1 MSINVPDWLVPAP
14 VLLLSPFALS
24 FLFSLA
30 TLYFSIRT
38 PILRFPIYTSGLLP
52 QFEGPHAYTLSIS
65 IPIPILTFSSF
76 FLLIRH
82 GNRETLNA
90 AQIARDILWNGSEG
104 EVPSRDFAN
113 VMQVRFFFFW
123 AGSCYISY
131 SFVLFVRSFLY
142 LDSVWLGY
150 IHIVKC

>member
-90 AQIARDILWNGSEG
+90 AQIARDILWNGLEG

-113 VMQVRFFFFW
+113 VMQVRIFFW

-131 SFVLFVRSFLY
+131 SFVLFVRSFVPLFGFSMARVHAY
-142 LDSVWLGY
+142 S
-150 IHIVKC
+150 